1 MKLKKKLLSAVTAA
15 ALCMSLT
22 GTLAGSF
29 ATVSAANTAAIDM
42 VEDMGLGWNLGNSL
56 SGSNTWDAGP
66 FTPEQIETAWGNPLT
81 TESMIKEIKKAGF
94 KTVRIPITWYQV
106 LEGKVDMDAY
116 LARIKTVA
124 DYCINNDM
132 YCIINTHNEASWLN
146 ASAQSKFTDLWKQI
160 ATYFKN

>member
-124 DYCINNDM
+124 D
-132 YCIINTHNEASWLN
+132 
-146 ASAQSKFTDLWKQI
+146 
-160 ATYFKN
+160 